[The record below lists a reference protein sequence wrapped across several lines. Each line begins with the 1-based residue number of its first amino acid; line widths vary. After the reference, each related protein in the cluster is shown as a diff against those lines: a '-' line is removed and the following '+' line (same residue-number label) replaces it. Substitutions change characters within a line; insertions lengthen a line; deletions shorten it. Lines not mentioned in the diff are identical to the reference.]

1 MKVSNKDRK
10 DRIVAF
16 VHSKEY
22 LTSMKPK
29 EIALMMQVPPED
41 VDVFNQLI
49 AELVS
54 EGRLSTSKRGRIIPP
69 EEDVVAGTF
78 SATEAGYGFVVLD
91 DKNVLNNEDLYIP
104 RKLTN
109 GALHKDRV
117 VAKIVYKESGKKE
130 GEILRVTERG
140 YSVIV
145 GEYTQYDGFGIVVP
159 DERKLGDEIIIPKGS
174 GGGAVSGSKVAVRL
188 QNDLNDN
195 APTEAQ
201 VIMVLGQK
209 NSPGVDVLSI
219 LTQLEIPT
227 EFEDDVME
235 QADKIPDIVLAADI
249 EGRRDLRGRNLVTID
264 GADAKDIDDAISLER
279 LSNGNFL
286 LGVHIADVA
295 HYVKPNTPVYKE
307 ALRRGTSVYPAD
319 RVVPMLPVKLSN
331 GICSL
336 HPAVDRLALSCE
348 MVITLRGEVESYEIY
363 EAVIHSKARMTYAD
377 VSLIIEGDEEKRREY
392 AGLAPMFDDMAQLS
406 AILRKRRTERGAIS
420 FTTTEC
426 KIVLDEAGEPID
438 IYAYERNVATNI
450 IEDFMLA
457 ANETVAEH
465 MFWLEQPFVY
475 RTHDEPDPMKLET
488 VALTIRKLGLKFRGK
503 SPKAIQKLLDQA
515 AETPET
521 APLVNRLCLRAM
533 MQARYSPESLGH
545 FGLAAKYYTH
555 FTSPIRRF
563 PDLTVHRILK
573 LSIHN
578 KLNEKKAEQLN
589 EELPDLCRHCSIT
602 ERRAE
607 EAERETVALKK
618 TQYMAKHLGERFEG
632 VISGVTS
639 FGIFVELP
647 NTIEGMVAFADLE
660 GDTFIFDADFMRYTG
675 ERTKKMYNLGD
686 TVAVIVA
693 RADVE
698 ARKVGFVLDNSS
710 Q

>member
-1 MKVSNKDRK
+1 MKTKDKDRR

-22 LTSMKPK
+22 LTAMKPK

-41 VDVFNQLI
+41 IDIFHGLVG
-49 AELVS
+49 ELVAQ
-54 EGRLSTSKRGRIIPP
+54 GRLSMSKRGRIIPP

-78 SATEAGYGFVVLD
+78 LATEAGYGFVVLD
-91 DKNVLNNEDLYIP
+91 DKSILGADDLYIP
-104 RKLTN
+104 RKMTN
-109 GALHKDRV
+109 GAMHKDRV
-117 VAKIVYKESGKKE
+117 VAKIAYKSSGKKE
-130 GEILRVTERG
+130 GEILRVTQRG
-140 YSVIV
+140 YGVIV
-145 GEYTQYDGFGIVVP
+145 GEYTQMDGFGVVIP
-159 DERKLGDEIIIPKGS
+159 DERKLNEEIIIPKGN

-227 EFEDDVME
+227 EFEDDVIE
-235 QADKIPDIVLAADI
+235 QADKMPDTVLAADI

-279 LSNGNFL
+279 LPNGNFL

-295 HYVKPNTPVYKE
+295 HYVKPNTPAYKE

-336 HPAVDRLALSCE
+336 HPAVDRLTLSCE
-348 MVITLRGEVESYEIY
+348 MIITPRGEVESYEIY

-392 AGLAPMFDDMAQLS
+392 AELAPMFDDMAQLS

-426 KIVLDEAGEPID
+426 KIVLDETGEPID
-438 IYAYERNVATNI
+438 IYAYERNRATDI

-465 MFWLEQPFVY
+465 VFWLEQPFVY

-488 VALTIRKLGLKFRGK
+488 VALTIKKLGYKFRGK
-503 SPKAIQKLLDQA
+503 SPKAIQKLLDQT
-515 AETPET
+515 AEKPET

-545 FGLAAKYYTH
+545 FGLAAKYYCH

-573 LSIHN
+573 LGLHG
-578 KLNEKKAEQLN
+578 KMAEKAIEQLN
-589 EELPDLCRHCSIT
+589 EELPDICRHSSVT

-618 TQYMAKHLGERFEG
+618 TQYMAKRLGERFEG

-675 ERTKKMYNLGD
+675 ERTKKTYNLGD

-693 RADVE
+693 SADVE
-698 ARKVGFVLDNSS
+698 ARKVGFVLDLN
-710 Q
+710 